1 MSCLH
6 HFPRSEIASM
16 THTLPFSYPFDLSSL
31 SRGGSEE
38 AFEVPEAACRVI
50 AQTYEVN
57 GIEEFTAQ
65 FRLTRLSKNEY
76 ALAGHFA
83 ATILQTCIVTLKP
96 LRTFTE
102 QDFKRRY
109 DIAPHNAPKREGSS
123 ANVELE
129 SEDRETL
136 RGTTLDLVVPL
147 LEELSLAINPYPR
160 IPGAVLEHDS
170 SEQSGEDSPFAVLR
184 ALKDKLEPPEKT

>member
-1 MSCLH
+1 
-6 HFPRSEIASM
+6 M
-16 THTLPFSYPFDLSSL
+16 THAPAFSYPFDLSSV
-31 SRGGSEE
+31 SPAGSEV
-38 AFEVPEAACRVI
+38 AFEVPEGACRAI
-50 AQTYEVN
+50 AEIYEVD
-57 GIEEFTAQ
+57 GIEDFAAQ
-65 FRLTRLSKNEY
+65 FRLSRLSKNEY

-96 LRTFTE
+96 VRTISE

-109 DIAPHNAPKREGSS
+109 DIAPHHAPQRVVSS

-136 RGTTLDLVVPL
+136 HGTTLDLAVPL
-147 LEELSLAINPYPR
+147 LEELSLTINPYPR
-160 IPGAVLEHDS
+160 VPGAVLEGGS
-170 SEQSGEDSPFAVLR
+170 KEQSDEESPFAVLR